1 MFVPLYTCDNAEYE
15 NTVANELCKKDAR
28 IKSLEKQLEDRDD
41 QIKSLKSTYESNL
54 RLKELEMDRIKNERD
69 QLKEQLDLL
78 KSKRENMGQAISRQ
92 LKKIEELLETTSMY
106 VQEIK

>member
-1 MFVPLYTCDNAEYE
+1 M
-15 NTVANELCKKDAR
+15 
-28 IKSLEKQLEDRDD
+28 IKTLEKQLEEKND
-41 QIKSLKSTYESNL
+41 QIKSLKSIHESS
-54 RLKELEMDRIKNERD
+54 LKLKDLEMERVKNERD

-78 KSKRENMGQAISRQ
+78 KSKKENMGQAISRQ

>member
-1 MFVPLYTCDNAEYE
+1 MAS
-15 NTVANELCKKDAR
+15 ELCKKDAL
-28 IKSLEKQLEDRDD
+28 IKSLQKQLEEKDD
-41 QIKSLKSTYESNL
+41 QLRSLKSIHDSTL
-54 RLKELEMDRIKNERD
+54 RLKDLEMERIKNEKD

-78 KSKRENMGQAISRQ
+78 KSKKENMGQAISRQ